1 VAVDQAKNAL
11 GALEDK
17 IVLGDFFAYD
27 FGSRPFDIVYERTFL
42 CSLPP
47 SVWEDYV
54 RRVAQLLSIGGK
66 LAGIFFYGNEPE
78 PPPYPLSDKRALE
91 LFDKQFQ
98 LIRNEAVSDSVPM
111 FAEME
116 RWQEWSRR
124 DDQMLKDRTPLMAG
138 KKPVPSPTVAS
149 SPAGPAP
156 PPKSVATPRPAVSP
170 ASASCLWSRQLL
182 EISWHEPR
190 FSGRVLHQVDL
201 LRRGQIAISHCSH
214 GKNEFVSDRT

>member
-1 VAVDQAKNAL
+1 MKEVSDSSQPDYWTQRYASGKTPWTFHGVPENLDAFLRRTRSSSRVLIPGAGADFEVIRAFHKAGHEVTAIDFSPVAVDQAKNAL

-27 FGSRPFDIVYERTFL
+27 FGSRPFDFVYERTFL

-54 RRVAQLLSIGGK
+54 SRVAQLLSVGGK
-66 LAGIFFYGNEPE
+66 LAGFFFYGNEPE

-98 LIRNEAVSDSVPM
+98 LVRNEPVSDSVPM
-111 FAEME
+111 FAGAE

-124 DDQMLKDRTPLMAG
+124 DE
-138 KKPVPSPTVAS
+138 
-149 SPAGPAP
+149 
-156 PPKSVATPRPAVSP
+156 
-170 ASASCLWSRQLL
+170 SA
-182 EISWHEPR
+182 I
-190 FSGRVLHQVDL
+190 
-201 LRRGQIAISHCSH
+201 H
-214 GKNEFVSDRT
+214 GARERD